1 MLIRCPGK
9 NWPKISAL
17 GIGAMSFTDF
27 YGQTDTNQSFEI
39 LKTAMDFGVNHID
52 TANMYGMGVSETRI
66 GKFLSSVGKKDRNFF
81 HIATKGGIKTTPG
94 GPPKFDNSKDYL
106 STELDKSLQRLGVEN
121 IDLYYI
127 HRRDRKTP
135 IEEVVETLFQFKKA
149 GKINQF
155 GFSEISPVSL
165 EKANN
170 VHHVGAVQSEYSLS
184 TRFPELGLL
193 QKTKKLETAFI
204 AFSPVGRGLLTD
216 KPPTPERVKE
226 SPFLNVNPRFQEPNL
241 SENIEAVKRFQK
253 LAKDYGLSTAGLA
266 IAWLIA
272 KDDHIIPIPGT
283 RSTMHLKEMIK
294 GTEKNLNQSDINEI
308 EKTLPVGWAHGDRY
322 SDIQW
327 IGPEKYC

>member
-17 GIGAMSFTDF
+17 GIGAMSFSDF
-27 YGQTDTNQSFEI
+27 YGATDTKQSFEI

-52 TANMYGMGVSETRI
+52 TANMYGMGVSESRI
-66 GKFLSSVGKKDRNFF
+66 GEFLSVLGKKERNFF
-81 HIATKGGIKTTPG
+81 HIATKGGIKTKPG
-94 GPPKFDNSKDYL
+94 GPPEFDNTEDYL
-106 STELDKSLQRLGVEN
+106 TKELDESLKRLGVDN
-121 IDLYYI
+121 IGLYYI
-127 HRRDRKTP
+127 HRRDGITP
-135 IEEVVETLFQFKKA
+135 IEDVVETLLKFKKA

-165 EKANN
+165 EKATK

-193 QKTKKLETAFI
+193 QKTKQLKTAFI

-216 KPPTPERVKE
+216 KPPTPKRVKE
-226 SPFLNVNPRFQEPNL
+226 SPFLRVNPRFQEPNL
-241 SENIEAVKRFQK
+241 SENILAVKGFQK

-266 IAWLIA
+266 ISWLIA
-272 KDDHIIPIPGT
+272 KDEHIIPIPGT
-283 RSTMHLKEMIK
+283 RSSLHLKEMIK
-294 GTEKNLNQSDINEI
+294 GTEKKLTQTDLNEI
-308 EKTLPVGWAHGDRY
+308 EKTIPVGWAHGDRY